1 MKYFE
6 ACLAGVSPDDEVE
19 ISVHCDIKVFEWL
32 VEYMDGSRQACSIAI
47 PGCLPERLVASLAS
61 QVKVAELEKL
71 QDDHDR
77 LLSRLYAH
85 KLLALLS
92 LEQNVLFCC
101 SRCQRLFTADECL
114 YQHCAETTGMELST
128 TKSVPALLQHSADA
142 TWDVGEFLHHLRERH
157 SWPQLFWKTW
167 ARLQRFQ
174 CNLCQM
180 TFCGLELNRCHFHP
194 PLVGQESVAIQDPN
208 HGGGEMRQHEPK
220 LSSIEE
226 EVAIETLRRHQD
238 EICKD
243 CESLLFAPVLNSK
256 GLQVDAKGEEE
267 PERVLEIRAR
277 YCCEPPPEHSATA
290 APSVA
295 RRRRPRSA
303 PRTPRPNEPNDA
315 LEYRLQR
322 SPYQDASGLQD
333 LFTEN
338 DLSETSRRSNEKR
351 VEAHGIAK
359 AAEGCGEPKK
369 APPHD
374 GFTQMLD
381 VPQEATDLKWNGKP
395 AISWHCLE
403 QTPAV
408 HIQGLEHQ
416 AFWDEPPP
424 LAKLLE
430 DNYEDVR
437 KDLQEMQD
445 SWGSSE
451 SGGDISRRLGYDST
465 LQLTDM
471 ECRCL

>member
-1 MKYFE
+1 MPERPGSQRASEKKLETPQEDDASRESIKGDTVIHVIDDIRQIRKDFYCKQSQLLEHMKYFE

-32 VEYMDGSRQACSIAI
+32 VEYMDGSRQVSSLEAKDVVAI
-47 PGCLPERLVASLAS
+47 LISADFLQMQALVEQCLEAMYNSLTEILALPLDLGCLPERLVASLAS

-290 APSVA
+290 APS
-295 RRRRPRSA
+295 
-303 PRTPRPNEPNDA
+303 T
-315 LEYRLQR
+315 Q
-322 SPYQDASGLQD
+322 ASQVQ
-333 LFTEN
+333 TM
-338 DLSETSRRSNEKR
+338 
-351 VEAHGIAK
+351 
-359 AAEGCGEPKK
+359 
-369 APPHD
+369 HD
-374 GFTQMLD
+374 NANQCSF
-381 VPQEATDLKWNGKP
+381 
-395 AISWHCLE
+395 
-403 QTPAV
+403 
-408 HIQGLEHQ
+408 
-416 AFWDEPPP
+416 
-424 LAKLLE
+424 
-430 DNYEDVR
+430 
-437 KDLQEMQD
+437 
-445 SWGSSE
+445 
-451 SGGDISRRLGYDST
+451 
-465 LQLTDM
+465 
-471 ECRCL
+471 